1 MIGESE
7 SKTFEM
13 DRRSFQAT
21 ELLVCVCG
29 EERKHC
35 KKCGRN
41 SDKTEKE
48 SPSRV
53 ISKQPKQVGKADTG
67 ERNAVR
73 SNLPKAPDGG
83 WGWMVAF
90 GSFIVMMLVPMLFPC
105 FGILFSGYLLARG
118 ASSITT
124 AWIFNIQGFLW
135 NIIGILVRPLVDE
148 FGWRRVG
155 FIGISFVSV
164 SLFISAFAPFPSFLF
179 FSLSLLSGIGGGLV
193 TSMCFL
199 IVPLYF
205 ETRRGMANAIMMMGI
220 CSGEILGPL
229 LVRFLLDEY
238 GFHGANIIVGALILN
253 GFIGIMFFHPVEW
266 HSRHAVYKEEN
277 CLQDDLKQLKS
288 NDLSNCDAVVTINYD
303 ELDDNERGLM
313 LVDYSLHK
321 KKTRSES
328 IESLPLRYELQGST
342 WTVMS
347 GNLREGYSKSWPA
360 NLEAPPLK
368 GNAEETTSKAVFV
381 SAYRMVKTA
390 LRDLAVL
397 KSPRAAII
405 ATGNMLCMNSVL
417 NFVMMMPFAMQ
428 DLGHSLQDSAW
439 CLSVSAVCNLL
450 TRMVVSPLSDW
461 QRFSMK
467 LCYMGGYA
475 VLGLSML
482 IFPLINDLKWLEGI
496 MGIFGCALGAN
507 MALYNL
513 VMIEYMGVENLAPV
527 FGASGLMVG
536 VGFLFFG
543 IISGLIR
550 DISNSYTFSMWML
563 SAMCVTSFLLWLLM
577 PSAINYDRQKEQRLK
592 GKVEEATEDH
602 QPGAKV

>member
-1 MIGESE
+1 MTEESDN
-7 SKTFEM
+7 KTFET
-13 DRRSFQAT
+13 DRTSFPASEPVVCFCEQERSN
-21 ELLVCVCG
+21 
-29 EERKHC
+29 C
-35 KKCGRN
+35 KKCRGNADKKEKDSRSLLTTELAGEGESVKTYALSSN
-41 SDKTEKE
+41 S
-48 SPSRV
+48 R
-53 ISKQPKQVGKADTG
+53 
-67 ERNAVR
+67 
-73 SNLPKAPDGG
+73 KAPDGG
-83 WGWMVAF
+83 WGWMVAL

-105 FGILFSGYLLARG
+105 FGILFSGYLLG
-118 ASSITT
+118 NGTSSVTT

-135 NIIGILVRPLVDE
+135 NIMGIFVQPLVDE
-148 FGWRRVG
+148 FGWRGVG
-155 FIGISFVSV
+155 FVGISLVSV
-164 SLFISAFAPFPSFLF
+164 SLFVSAFAPSPVFLF

-193 TSMCFL
+193 TTMCFL
-199 IVPLYF
+199 IVPIYF
-205 ETRRGMANAIMMMGI
+205 ETRRGMANAIMMTGI

-229 LVRFLLDEY
+229 LLRFLLDEY
-238 GFHGANIIVGALILN
+238 GFLGANLIVGSLLLN
-253 GFIGIMFFHPVEW
+253 GFIGILFFHPVEW
-266 HSRHAVYKEEN
+266 HSRQAVYKEGDY
-277 CLQDDLKQLKS
+277 LQDDLKQLKP
-288 NDLSNCDAVVTINYD
+288 NDIPNRDTVVTIKYD
-303 ELDDNERGLM
+303 DTDDSARGLM
-313 LVDYSLHK
+313 LTDHAVYRK
-321 KKTRSES
+321 RTMSES

-347 GNLREGYSKSWPA
+347 GNLREGYSKNWPT
-360 NLEAPPLK
+360 NTEDRPEK
-368 GNAEETTSKAVFV
+368 GKADETTPAREKSKLVFV
-381 SAYRMVKTA
+381 AAYRMVKTA

-405 ATGNMLCMNSVL
+405 ATGNMLCMNSVM

-475 VLGLSML
+475 LLGLSML
-482 IFPLINDLKWLEGI
+482 IFPLLKDLKWLEGV

-536 VGFLFFG
+536 IGFLFFG
-543 IISGLIR
+543 TISGFVVDL
-550 DISNSYTFSMWML
+550 SGSYTVSMWML

-577 PSAINYDRQKEQRLK
+577 PSAINYDKQKEQRTK
-592 GKVEEATEDH
+592 AAKFEEAQAD
-602 QPGAKV
+602 